1 MRRLLLILLQYAERK
16 SRFGGTNLFLQNGFC
31 LARKKYVWKILTVCK
46 KMHTCMQFFQKY
58 GV

>member
-31 LARKKYVWKILTVCK
+31 LARKKFVWKIFDG
-46 KMHTCMQFFQKY
+46 MQKNA
-58 GV
+58 